1 MRYKQRII
9 EHNIDVPKNVPSDT
23 IELNEIKYDPSVI
36 SHHPKSF
43 EYFFTHGILINDERY
58 IIKEFY
64 VKNEDVYAV
73 VTKDEIK
80 YFELRMNYC
89 SKPVLDK
96 IIEDLAKVKN
106 AVDNNAPVLNGRT
119 LTVNGSSVE
128 LPDDTQELS
137 IRDHKLILSKGNSV
151 ELPEYDDSEVKN
163 RLNTLETKE
172 DNDKQTLSIN
182 ERTISISNGNS
193 IELPEDKDTVYDDTN
208 IKRRL
213 QTLETKPDKD
223 SQTLSLEGRTLSISD
238 GNYVTLP
245 EDRDTVYNDSEL
257 LRRLN
262 ALENKTDKF
271 VSGASVTREGNKIV
285 ITYTFS
291 TGENKIIEF
300 EDHDTL
306 GVAYDDTAII
316 ERLKALE
323 SKQDKDTVYDDREI
337 KERITRLESKP
348 DKDTIYNDSELRGK
362 IEDLSSKE
370 TAVES
375 RVAQLEKRPVASNYD
390 DSDVLRRLGVLESKP
405 DRDNQTLSYDNSTG
419 RLSITGGNSITI
431 QKDDNP
437 ILRISKS
444 TIPGTAVP
452 LSNSETT
459 LDNILNPLK
468 IKFGDVIQDVKTF
481 PDSGITELNYW
492 KVNGVEGNKITLVFL
507 GKKSFGNY
515 NDTEIKRR
523 ITALEG
529 KTDNF
534 VTGVT
539 ASRAGNKVR
548 LTYNFVTGDPKI
560 VEFDDKDTVGIAYDD
575 TVIRTRIK
583 TLEDRP
589 SGVVHRFYNGDIS
602 GRAET
607 STIVT
612 VKRSNF
618 RNPDGIKVGDTVEDF
633 WTDQSIVNRG
643 IWKVIEVAGDNIKVQ
658 GIGNYDTNIRKN
670 LSLNANTRVL
680 SIDGGNSVTLPNDK
694 QTISKNGNKIVL
706 SNGGGEVDIPQP
718 NLSGYVPIAEYNKL
732 KGALEKLLTDLKNSG
747 AWNQTGSTVF
757 DGEFYN
763 NRHIATGNINVFGG
777 TPDGGSFIRTSNNK
791 TENDLAGG

>member
-1 MRYKQRII
+1 MKYKQRII
-9 EHNIDVPKNVPSDT
+9 KHSIDVPKNIPSNS
-23 IELNEIKYDPSVI
+23 IEMNEIIYDPSVI

-43 EYFFTHGILINDERY
+43 EYYFTHGILINDERY
-58 IIKEFY
+58 IVKEFF

-96 IIEDLAKVKN
+96 ILKDLDKVKKS
-106 AVDNNAPVLNGRT
+106 VENNKPVLTGRT
-119 LTVNGSSVE
+119 LTINGSSVE

-137 IRDHKLILSKGNSV
+137 IKDHKLILSKGNSV
-151 ELPEYDDSEVKN
+151 DLPEYDDSEIKS
-163 RLNTLETKE
+163 RLNTLETRE

-182 ERTISISNGNS
+182 DRTVSISNGNS

-208 IKRRL
+208 IKRRI
-213 QTLETKPDKD
+213 QTLESKPDKD
-223 SQTLSLEGRTLSISD
+223 SQTLSLDGRTLSISD

-245 EDRDTVYNDSEL
+245 EDRDTIYNDSEL
-257 LRRLN
+257 VRRLN

-291 TGENKIIEF
+291 TGENKVIEF

-316 ERLKALE
+316 ERIKALE
-323 SKQDKDTVYDDREI
+323 GKPDKDTVYDDREI

-370 TAVES
+370 TSVES

-390 DSDVLRRLGVLESKP
+390 DSSVLRRLGVLESKP
-405 DRDNQTLSYDNSTG
+405 DRDNQNLSYDNSTG
-419 RLSITGGNSITI
+419 KLSITGGNSVII

-437 ILRISKS
+437 ILRIAKS
-444 TIPGTAVP
+444 TISETAVP
-452 LSNSETT
+452 LSTSETMI
-459 LDNILNPLK
+459 DNILNPLNT
-468 IKFGDVIQDVKTF
+468 KFGDVVQDVKTF
-481 PDSGITELNYW
+481 PDTGSTELNYW
-492 KVNGVEGNKITLVFL
+492 KVTGVEGSKVTLIFL

-515 NDTEIKRR
+515 NDTDIKRR
-523 ITALEG
+523 ITALES

-539 ASRAGNKVR
+539 ASREGNKVR
-548 LTYNFVTGDPKI
+548 LTYNFVTGQPKI

-575 TVIRTRIK
+575 TSLRNRIK
-583 TLEDRP
+583 ALESKP
-589 SGVVHRFYNGDIS
+589 S
-602 GRAET
+602 E
-607 STIVT
+607 
-612 VKRSNF
+612 
-618 RNPDGIKVGDTVEDF
+618 
-633 WTDQSIVNRG
+633 
-643 IWKVIEVAGDNIKVQ
+643 
-658 GIGNYDTNIRKN
+658 
-670 LSLNANTRVL
+670 
-680 SIDGGNSVTLPNDK
+680 K
-694 QTISKNGNKIVL
+694 QTISKQGNKIIL
-706 SNGGGEVDIPQP
+706 SNNGGEVDIPTYTPYNDTDVKRRLGVLESKPDRDNQTLSLSNNRLTISSGNSVELPQP
-718 NLSGYVPIAEYNKL
+718 NLSGYVTVAEYNKV

-747 AWNQTGSTVF
+747 AWKQTGSTVF
-757 DGEFYN
+757 EGEFYG

>member
-1 MRYKQRII
+1 MKYKQRII
-9 EHNIDVPKNVPSDT
+9 KHNIDVPKNIPSDE

-36 SHHPKSF
+36 SHHQKSF

-73 VTKDEIK
+73 VTKDEVT

-128 LPDDTQELS
+128 LPNDTQELS

-151 ELPEYDDSEVKN
+151 DLPEYDDSEVKN
-163 RLNTLETKE
+163 RLNTLETRE

-182 ERTISISNGNS
+182 ERTVSISNGNS

-223 SQTLSLEGRTLSISD
+223 SQTLSLDGRTLSISD

-257 LRRLN
+257 VRRLN

-291 TGENKIIEF
+291 TGENKVIEF

-316 ERLKALE
+316 ERIKALE
-323 SKQDKDTVYDDREI
+323 TKPDKDTIYDDSEVKNRL
-337 KERITRLESKP
+337 TRLESKK
-348 DKDTIYNDSELRGK
+348 DSDTIYNDSELRGK

-375 RVAQLEKRPVASNYD
+375 RVSQLEKRPVASNYD
-390 DSDVLRRLGVLESKP
+390 DSGVLRRLGVLESKP

-431 QKDDNP
+431 QKEDNP
-437 ILRISKS
+437 ILRIAKS
-444 TIPGTAVP
+444 AIPGTAVP

-459 LDNILNPLK
+459 VDNILNPLN
-468 IKFGDVIQDVKTF
+468 IKFGDVVQDVKTF
-481 PDSGITELNYW
+481 PDTGVTELNYW
-492 KVNGVEGNKITLVFL
+492 KVNGVEGNKVTLVFL
-507 GKKSFGNY
+507 DKKYFGNY

-534 VTGVT
+534 VTGIT
-539 ASRAGNKVR
+539 ASREGDRVR
-548 LTYNFVTGDPKI
+548 LTYNFVTGQPKT
-560 VEFDDKDTVGIAYDD
+560 VEFDDKDTIGIAYDD
-575 TVIRTRIK
+575 TSIRNRIK
-583 TLEDRP
+583 ALEDKP
-589 SGVVHRFYNGDIS
+589 SGVVHRFFNGDIPGADNPS
-602 GRAET
+602 D
-607 STIVT
+607 IHT
-612 VKRSNF
+612 VNKNQF
-618 RNPDGIKVGDTVEDF
+618 RNPEGIKVGDTLEDF
-633 WTDQSIVNRG
+633 ATDGNSVSRG
-643 IWKVIEVAGDNIKVQ
+643 IWKVVEVSGDDVKVQ
-658 GIGNYDTNIRKN
+658 GIGNYFTNLRKN
-670 LSLNANTRVL
+670 LSLNSTTRVL
-680 SIDGGNSVTLPNDK
+680 SIDGGNNVTLPNDK
-694 QTISKNGNKIVL
+694 QTISKSGNKIIL
-706 SNGGGEVDIPQP
+706 SNDGGEVDIPQP
-718 NLSGYVPIAEYNKL
+718 NLSGYVPIGEYNKV
-732 KGALEKLLTDLKNSG
+732 KGALEKLLTDLKGSG
-747 AWNQTGSTVF
+747 AWRQTGSTVF
-757 DGEFYN
+757 EGEFYG
-763 NRHIATGNINVFGG
+763 NRHIATGNINIFGG